1 MKNKFFHSL
10 ALCACMRPFT
20 SLPALLSC
28 RKQTR
33 PACVDDDEA
42 NDNRAS
48 KLLLLHAK
56 ENGICNF
63 SFCRTHKKRVLYYYI
78 LKESVTE
85 EVVVNKTNNIL
96 I

>member
-56 ENGICNF
+56 ENGIAR
-63 SFCRTHKKRVLYYYI
+63 SPLAAPTKKEYYYYI
-78 LKESVTE
+78 LKESITE